1 MTTKHRI
8 QLVGWAL
15 FAIFLAGS
23 ALAQDLIIYPAKGQS
38 QEQMEKEKF
47 ECYTWAKQQTGFDP
61 MQVPK
66 ATAPPP
72 KEEAKK
78 GGLVR
83 GAGRGAVVGVAVGA
97 IAGDAGKG
105 AAIGA
110 ASGGLVGGMRRKDQ
124 VASQQKAEDQWAK
137 DQTENYVRKRSEYD
151 RAYSVCLEGKGYTVK

>member
-1 MTTKHRI
+1 MKTKSLI
-8 QLVGWAL
+8 GK
-15 FAIFLAGS
+15 IFLACLLCVWASS

-72 KEEAKK
+72 KQEAKK

-83 GAGRGAVVGVAVGA
+83 GAARGAAVGVAVGA

-110 ASGGLVGGMRRKDQ
+110 ASGGLVGGMRRRDQ
-124 VASQQKAEDQWAK
+124 VSSQQKAEDQWA
-137 DQTENYVRKRSEYD
+137 QEQAANYARKRNEYD